1 MSEIN
6 APAHPGRV
14 LRNQLRGRSVFELA
28 ASVGVDAKE
37 LQRILDEQLG
47 ITREMSVKLAQAF
60 GTSKEFWWQMQVN
73 YDRWQAGHEWVN

>member
-1 MSEIN
+1 M
-6 APAHPGRV
+6 
-14 LRNQLRGRSVFELA
+14 FELA
-28 ASVGVDAKE
+28 ATVGIDAKE

-73 YDRWQAGHEWVN
+73 YDRWQTGRKSAN